1 MKTENDQYEAR
12 ITERQKDTAFLQ
24 AVIAKANLQLNTLAK
39 KKKGDEEGNHADL
52 SDFEKVRE
60 LYRHGLATLMRLS
73 EARRMALLSS
83 DQLLQSKRCSAGTF
97 RFGGGRMI
105 LGVDRGSDT
114 CRFQSISICRSR
126 SGALKCSRVW
136 AGGEV
141 GRARR
146 RRRSSPRATAQ
157 ARRSVPSRA
166 VTG

>member
-24 AVIAKANLQLNTLAK
+24 AVIAKANLQLNTLDK

-83 DQLLQSKRCSAGTF
+83 DQLLQTV
-97 RFGGGRMI
+97 
-105 LGVDRGSDT
+105 VDMSNIDR
-114 CRFQSISICRSR
+114 
-126 SGALKCSRVW
+126 
-136 AGGEV
+136 
-141 GRARR
+141 
-146 RRRSSPRATAQ
+146 
-157 ARRSVPSRA
+157 
-166 VTG
+166 